1 MVPAVTGPGFLL
13 QIENGRTPGELLY
26 LISMAVSVNIASSIR
41 KDLNM
46 ADEKADKGQE
56 SKKRGKKINKMTLSE
71 INTKL
76 EEIKGSMGGHT
87 SRYARQLVLRK
98 SALSPK

>member
-1 MVPAVTGPGFLL
+1 M
-13 QIENGRTPGELLY
+13 
-26 LISMAVSVNIASSIR
+26 ISMVVSVNIARSIR

-56 SKKRGKKINKMTLSE
+56 SKKRGKKINKMTLPE

-87 SRYARQLVLRK
+87 SRYARQLGRRK
-98 SALSPK
+98 SVLSQK